1 MRFDTEE
8 AFFRATY
15 NMAGISPAQ
24 MGENAEI
31 SVRTGEDVRYAVTSD
46 AVKLV
51 RAAFGVHQR
60 CIAQV
65 DGNSTLL
72 EYRLVGASRDL
83 PEGWKVVVM
92 AERGALRID
101 LYSPDDERVEFPGIH
116 RDELAGQVYDAIQA
130 ALAGAREA

>member
-15 NMAGISPAQ
+15 NASCTSPAQ
-24 MGENAEI
+24 IGEDAQI
-31 SVRTGEDVRYAVTSD
+31 AVRSGEDVRYMVTSA
-46 AVKLV
+46 AVKLM
-51 RAAFGVHQR
+51 RGAFSVHQR
-60 CIAQV
+60 CTAQV

-92 AERGALRID
+92 AERGALRLD
-101 LYSPDDERVEFPGIH
+101 LYNPDDERVEIPGIS

-130 ALAGAREA
+130 AVTGSTEA

>member
-8 AFFRATY
+8 AFFKATY
-15 NMAGISPAQ
+15 SAANTSPAKI
-24 MGENAEI
+24 GALAHHY
-31 SVRTGEDVRYAVTSD
+31 SVAVTTE
-46 AVKLV
+46 LV
-51 RAAFGVHQR
+51 ALMRGAFSVHQR
-60 CIAQV
+60 CTAQV